1 MRAHLP
7 LYRKVQA
14 AARAVFTN
22 LGPTLCST
30 DSEQTIVERAV
41 SMLRGRGLTETWY
54 YDCPALVLSG
64 ERSCL
69 SVSGREYEPSDA
81 PLGAFN
87 LVTVDLSSCRGPI
100 WGDCARSFC
109 IEHGRYTAAPND
121 HEFSQ
126 GLKAEQDLHEFV
138 RGYASRERTFGNL
151 STAANERLD
160 SLGFENLDFLGNLGH
175 SIERNLGD
183 RILSKMTTMCGS
195 ARFGRSRSNRISEN
209 STVVGASSTRTST
222 FSRATDPLRS
232 CNIKLVFF
240 PNCVLHTA

>member
-7 LYRKVQA
+7 LCRKVQA
-14 AARAVFTN
+14 AARTVLTK
-22 LGPTLCST
+22 LGPTIRSS

-41 SMLRGRGLTETWY
+41 SMLRDRGLTETWY

-69 SVSGREYEPSDA
+69 SVSGRGYEPSDA

-87 LVTVDLSSCRGPI
+87 LVTVDLSPCRGPI
-100 WGDCARSFC
+100 WGDCARRFC
-109 IEHGRYTAAPND
+109 IEHSRYTVAPND

-138 RGYASRERTFGNL
+138 RGYASRERTFGEL
-151 STAANERLD
+151 YLVANERLD

-183 RILSKMTTMCGS
+183 RIFVEENNDVRLGEVRVFTFEPHIRK
-195 ARFGRSRSNRISEN
+195 FNGRWGFKHEN
-209 STVVGASSTRTST
+209 IYF
-222 FSRATDPLRS
+222 FSRNGSLEAL
-232 CNIKLVFF
+232 
-240 PNCVLHTA
+240 